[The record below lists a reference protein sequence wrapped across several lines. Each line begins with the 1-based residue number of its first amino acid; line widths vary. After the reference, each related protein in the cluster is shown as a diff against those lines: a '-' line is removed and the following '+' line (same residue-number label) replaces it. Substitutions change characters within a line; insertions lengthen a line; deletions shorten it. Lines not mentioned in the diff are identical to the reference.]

1 MAGMVRGLLQI
12 NQLCDNCLVGKQR
25 LSPFSVK
32 EKYRGE
38 HRLNLVDGDLWPDH
52 TSHT

>member
-32 EKYRGE
+32 EKIQRRAPPQLG
-38 HRLNLVDGDLWPDH
+38 GW
-52 TSHT
+52 